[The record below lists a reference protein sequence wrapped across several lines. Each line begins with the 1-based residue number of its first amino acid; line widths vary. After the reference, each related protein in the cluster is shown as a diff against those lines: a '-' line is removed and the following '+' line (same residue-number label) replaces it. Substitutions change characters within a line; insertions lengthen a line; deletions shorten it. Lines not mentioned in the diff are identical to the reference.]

1 MATHTFDYVLLG
13 TGQATGTLIGDL
25 LQRGGTI
32 AVVEGGSVGGTCVN
46 VGCTPTK
53 TLIASAKTAHRAR
66 TSEAYGVQTGPVEID
81 FERVMARMNEIRH
94 GSRDGLRGWLESED
108 AVTLFNDWGQFVG
121 EKEIAVGDTVLTGD
135 TIFINAGGRA
145 RVPDIPGLDR
155 VDWLDNRRILE
166 LTAVPDHLVIVG
178 GGYIGLEFA
187 QMFRR
192 FGAAVTLLE
201 HGPRIIKREDPDI
214 SNRLQAILED
224 EGIRFLCNA
233 TVDRVAP
240 SDAGGVTVHATIGA
254 DGTTARHTI
263 DGSHLLVAA
272 GRVPNTDRLDP
283 AAGNLQ
289 TNDRGYLVV
298 DEVLRTNVDGI
309 YALGDINDNPG
320 AFTHTAVNDAEIVL
334 SHLFDGDVP
343 GGTRTVNDRAL
354 TYALFTDPPLGRVGL
369 TEQQA
374 LDQGINLL
382 KATRPMARIARAKEM
397 GETKGLVKLLVDAD
411 TDHIV
416 GGAILGVNGDEI
428 INMFTAFMHSGKPCT
443 AYRSVMLVHP
453 TVSELMPWILDD
465 LAPVEPDERE

>member
-1 MATHTFDYVLLG
+1 MATHAFDYVLLG

-32 AVVEGGSVGGTCVN
+32 AVIEGGLVGGTCVN

-53 TLIASAKTAHRAR
+53 TLVASAKAAHRAR
-66 TSEAYGVQTGPVEID
+66 TASEYGVQTGPVEID
-81 FERVMARMNEIRH
+81 FERVMARMNAIRH
-94 GSRDGLRGWLESED
+94 DSREGLRDWLDSED
-108 AVTLFNDWGQFVG
+108 AVTLFEDWGRFTG
-121 EKEIAVGDTVLTGD
+121 EKEIAVGDKVITGD
-135 TIFINAGGRA
+135 TIFINVGGRA
-145 RVPDIPGLDR
+145 RVPDIPGLDG

-166 LTAVPDHLVIVG
+166 LTAVPDHLIIVG

-201 HGPRIIKREDPDI
+201 HGPRIIKREDPDV
-214 SNRLQAILED
+214 SAGLQEILED

-233 TVDRVAP
+233 SVDRVAP
-240 SDAGGVTVHATIGA
+240 SDDAGVTVHATTQA
-254 DGTTARHTI
+254 DGASERHTI
-263 DGSHLLVAA
+263 DGSHLLIAA
-272 GRVPNTDRLDP
+272 GRMPNTDRLNLE
-283 AAGNLQ
+283 AGNLQ
-289 TNDRGYLVV
+289 TNDRGYLTV
-298 DEVLRTNVDGI
+298 DEVLRTDVEGV
-309 YALGDINDNPG
+309 YALGDVNDNPG

-343 GGTRTVNDRAL
+343 GGARTVNDRTL
-354 TYALFTDPPLGRVGL
+354 TYALFTDPPLGRTGL

-397 GETKGLVKLLVDAD
+397 GETKGFVKLLVDAD

-416 GGAILGVNGDEI
+416 GAAILGVNGDEI

-443 AYRSVMLVHP
+443 AYRSVMLIHP

-465 LAPVEPDERE
+465 LAPVEPDDT

>member
-1 MATHTFDYVLLG
+1 MATHAFDYVLLG

-32 AVVEGGSVGGTCVN
+32 AVIEGGLVGGTCVN

-53 TLIASAKTAHRAR
+53 TLVASAKAAHRAR
-66 TSEAYGVQTGPVEID
+66 TASEYGVQTGPVEID
-81 FERVMARMNEIRH
+81 FERVMARMNAIRH
-94 GSRDGLRGWLESED
+94 DSREGLRDWLDSED
-108 AVTLFNDWGQFVG
+108 AVTLFEEWGRFTG
-121 EKEIAVGDTVLTGD
+121 EKEIAVGDEVITGD
-135 TIFINAGGRA
+135 TIFINVGGRA
-145 RVPDIPGLDR
+145 RVPDIPGLDG
-155 VDWLDNRRILE
+155 VDWLNNRRILE
-166 LTAVPDHLVIVG
+166 LTVVPDHLIIVG

-201 HGPRIIKREDPDI
+201 HGPHLIKREDPDI
-214 SNRLQAILED
+214 SAGLQEILED

-233 TVDRVAP
+233 SVDRVAP
-240 SDAGGVTVHATIGA
+240 SDDAGVTVHATTQAGGA
-254 DGTTARHTI
+254 SEQHTI
-263 DGSHLLVAA
+263 DGSHLLIAA
-272 GRVPNTDRLDP
+272 GRVPNTDRLAP

-289 TNDRGYLVV
+289 TNDRGYLTV
-298 DEVLRTNVDGI
+298 DEVLRTNVEGV
-309 YALGDINDNPG
+309 YALGDVNDNPG
-320 AFTHTAVNDAEIVL
+320 AFTHTAVNDAEVVL

-343 GGTRTVNDRAL
+343 GGARTVNDRTL
-354 TYALFTDPPLGRVGL
+354 TYALFTDPPLGRTGL

-397 GETKGLVKLLVDAD
+397 GETKGFVKLLVDAD

-416 GGAILGVNGDEI
+416 GAAILGVNGDEI

-443 AYRSVMLVHP
+443 AYRSVMLIHP

-465 LAPVEPDERE
+465 LAPVEPDEA

>member
-1 MATHTFDYVLLG
+1 MATHAFDYVLLG

-32 AVVEGGSVGGTCVN
+32 AVIEGGLVGGTCVN

-53 TLIASAKTAHRAR
+53 TLVASSKAAHRAR
-66 TSEAYGVQTGPVEID
+66 TASEYGVQTGPVEID
-81 FERVMARMNEIRH
+81 FERVMARMNAIRH
-94 GSRDGLRGWLESED
+94 DSREGLRDWLDSED
-108 AVTLFNDWGQFVG
+108 AVTLFEDWGRFTG
-121 EKEIAVGDTVLTGD
+121 EKEIAVGDEVITGD
-135 TIFINAGGRA
+135 AIFINVGGRA
-145 RVPDIPGLDR
+145 RVPDIPGLDG
-155 VDWLDNRRILE
+155 VDWLNNRRILE
-166 LTAVPDHLVIVG
+166 LTTIPDHLIIVG

-192 FGAAVTLLE
+192 FGAAVTLVE
-201 HGPRIIKREDPDI
+201 HGDRLIKREDPDI
-214 SNRLQAILED
+214 SAGLQEILED

-233 TVDRVAP
+233 AVDRVTP
-240 SDAGGVTVHATIGA
+240 RDDNGVTVHATVQA
-254 DGTTARHTI
+254 DGAPKQHTI
-263 DGSHLLVAA
+263 DGSHLLIAA
-272 GRVPNTDRLDP
+272 GRVPNTDRIDP
-283 AAGNLQ
+283 EAGNLQ

-298 DEVLRTNVDGI
+298 DDVLRTHVDGV
-309 YALGDINDNPG
+309 YALGDVNDNPG

-343 GGTRTVNDRAL
+343 GGARTVNDRTL
-354 TYALFTDPPLGRVGL
+354 TYALFTDPPLGRTGL

-397 GETKGLVKLLVDAD
+397 GETKGFVKLLVDAD

-416 GGAILGVNGDEI
+416 GAAILGVNGDEI

-443 AYRSVMLVHP
+443 AYRSVMLIHP

-465 LAPVEPDERE
+465 LAPVEPDDS